1 MKKDI
6 KLLFVTHLFPPAI
19 GGVELHI
26 KHLSADLVK
35 RGYRVKVLTTNA
47 YSTEAFFL
55 GDKRRI
61 DKAHETI
68 DGVEVERLGFKTFG
82 SRVLRR
88 LCILACR
95 IKYPFNNWVRY
106 FSFGPRNRRFIKR
119 IMAHDVDVIY
129 AAPLPTLNVYYAY
142 KAARRMKK
150 PLIIIPSYH
159 IFDPCSFYNKIF
171 FKMMREA
178 DIVMAQSPMERDYL
192 AKEGN
197 IDKNK
202 IIILPPFPLKEHQ
215 LIPREAE
222 KTDDGGQRTDDRRQ
236 MMAETTSN
244 QKLLRGV
251 QGGGFLEK
259 SPPGS
264 RRQQIKDRYGIKE
277 QFVVLYLGQHGM
289 HKKVNV
295 VLEAMEYV
303 WQHPAMKDAA
313 LVIAGGITDNTQK
326 LKQQAAALE
335 ETGKG
340 KVYFIDNFPA
350 EEKEDIFQMSDIF
363 ICLSEMES
371 FGIVFVEAMNS
382 GLPVIA
388 SKNCVARY
396 IVDESKTGILV
407 EPKCLTEVAG
417 AIIELLSDETMRK
430 QFSENARKKTI
441 EKYHPQ
447 HIIDTW
453 EELIANVIANR

>member
-1 MKKDI
+1 MKNDI
-6 KLLFVTHLFPPAI
+6 KLLFVTHLFPPAV

-61 DKAHETI
+61 DKPYETI
-68 DGVEVERLGFKTFG
+68 DGVEVERLGFTTFG
-82 SRVLRR
+82 SQVLRR

-95 IKYPFNNWVRY
+95 IKYPFNHWVRY
-106 FSFGPRNRRFIKR
+106 LSFGPRNRRFIKR
-119 IMAHDVDVIY
+119 IMAHDADVIY
-129 AAPLPTLNVYYAY
+129 AAPLPHLNIYYAY
-142 KAARRMKK
+142 KAARCMKK

-178 DIVMAQSPMERDYL
+178 DIVMAQSPLERDYL

-215 LIPREAE
+215 LIPRE
-222 KTDDGGQRTDDRRQ
+222 
-236 MMAETTSN
+236 ETN
-244 QKLLRGV
+244 EKLLQGV

-259 SPPGS
+259 SPPGR
-264 RRQQIKDRYGIKE
+264 RRQEIRERYGIKE
-277 QFVVLYLGQHGM
+277 KFLVLYLGQHGM

-295 VLEAMEYV
+295 VLDAMEYV

-313 LVIAGGITDNTQK
+313 LVIAGGITDNTKK
-326 LKQQAAALE
+326 LKKQAAVLE

-350 EEKEDIFQMSDIF
+350 EEKEDIFRMSDIF

-396 IVDESKTGILV
+396 IVDESQTGILV
-407 EPKCLTEVAG
+407 EPKFLTEVAG

-447 HIIDTW
+447 HIMDLW
-453 EELIANVIANR
+453 EEVIANVIANR

>member
-26 KHLSADLVK
+26 EHLSADLVK

-61 DKAHETI
+61 GKPHEI
-68 DGVEVERLGFKTFG
+68 IEGVEVERLGFKTFG
-82 SRVLRR
+82 SQVLRR
-88 LCILACR
+88 LCVLAFR
-95 IKYPFNNWVRY
+95 IKYPFDNWVRY
-106 FSFGPRNRRFIKR
+106 LSFGPRNRGFIKR
-119 IMAHDVDVIY
+119 IMAHDADVIY
-129 AAPLPTLNVYYAY
+129 AAPLPHLNLYYAY

-159 IFDPCSFYNKIF
+159 IFDPYCFYNKIF

-197 IDKNK
+197 IDKKK
-202 IIILPPFPLKEHQ
+202 IIILPPLPLKEHQ
-215 LIPREAE
+215 LIPRE
-222 KTDDGGQRTDDRRQ
+222 
-236 MMAETTSN
+236 ETN
-244 QKLLRGV
+244 EKLLQGV

-264 RRQQIKDRYGIKE
+264 EIRERYGIKE
-277 QFVVLYLGQHGM
+277 KFLVLYLGQHGM

-303 WQHPAMKDAA
+303 WQHPAMKDTA
-313 LVIAGGITDNTQK
+313 LVIAGGITDNTKK
-326 LKQQAAALE
+326 LKQQAAVLE
-335 ETGKG
+335 ATGKG

-350 EEKEDIFQMSDIF
+350 EEKEAIFRMSDIF

-396 IVDESKTGILV
+396 IVDESQTGILV
-407 EPKCLTEVAG
+407 EPQCLTEVAG
-417 AIIELLSDETMRK
+417 AIIELLSDETMR
-430 QFSENARKKTI
+430 QEFSGNARKKVI

-453 EELIANVIANR
+453 EEVIANVIANR

>member
-1 MKKDI
+1 MKKNI
-6 KLLFVTHLFPPAI
+6 KLLFVTHLFHPAI
-19 GGVELHI
+19 GGVEIHI
-26 KHLSADLVK
+26 KHLSAGLVK
-35 RGYRVKVLTTNA
+35 RGYQVKVLTTNA

-61 DKAHETI
+61 DKLHETI
-68 DGVEVERLGFKTFG
+68 DGVEVERLRFKTFG
-82 SRVLRR
+82 ARVLRR

-95 IKYPFNNWVRY
+95 IKYPFNNWIRM

-119 IMAHDVDVIY
+119 ITAHDVDVIY
-129 AAPLPTLNVYYAY
+129 AVPLPTLNVYYAY
-142 KAARRMKK
+142 KAAKRMKK

-171 FKMMREA
+171 LKMMREA
-178 DIVMAQSPMERDYL
+178 DIVVSHSPMERDYL

-197 IDKNK
+197 INKNK

-215 LIPREAE
+215 LTPEE
-222 KTDDGGQRTDDRRQ
+222 KN
-236 MMAETTSN
+236 N

-259 SPPGS
+259 SPPGR
-264 RRQQIKDRYGIKE
+264 RRQRTRERYNIKE
-277 QFVVLYLGQHGM
+277 KFVVLYLGQHGI
-289 HKKVNV
+289 HKKVNL

-303 WQHPAMKDAA
+303 WQHPAMKDVA
-313 LVIAGGITDNTQK
+313 LVIAGGITDNTKK
-326 LKQQAAALE
+326 LKQQAVILE
-335 ETGKG
+335 KSGIG

-363 ICLSEMES
+363 ISLSEMES

-396 IVDESKTGILV
+396 IVDESQTGVLV
-407 EPKCLTEVAG
+407 EPKCITEVAG
-417 AIIELLSDETMRK
+417 AIIELLSDETMR
-430 QFSENARKKTI
+430 QNFSENARKKTI

-447 HIIDTW
+447 QIIDTW
-453 EELIANVIANR
+453 EEVIANVITNR

>member
-6 KLLFVTHLFPPAI
+6 KLLFVTHLFHPAI
-19 GGVELHI
+19 GGVEIHI
-26 KHLSADLVK
+26 KHLSAGLVK
-35 RGYRVKVLTTNA
+35 RGYQVKVLTTNA
-47 YSTEAFFL
+47 YSTEAFFM

-61 DKAHETI
+61 DKPHEYI
-68 DGVEVERLGFKTFG
+68 DGVEVERLRFKTFG

-88 LCILACR
+88 LCIMAFR
-95 IKYPFNNWVRY
+95 IKYPLNNWIRML
-106 FSFGPRNRRFIKR
+106 SFGPRNRGFIKR

-142 KAARRMKK
+142 KAAKRMKK

-159 IFDPCSFYNKIF
+159 IFDPCCFYNKIF

-192 AKEGN
+192 AKEGS
-197 IDKNK
+197 IDKNR

-215 LIPREAE
+215 LIPEDA
-222 KTDDGGQRTDDRRQ
+222 
-236 MMAETTSN
+236 
-244 QKLLRGV
+244 
-251 QGGGFLEK
+251 
-259 SPPGS
+259 PPGS
-264 RRQQIKDRYGIKE
+264 RRQQTRERYGIKE
-277 QFVVLYLGQHGM
+277 KFVVLYLGQHGM

-303 WQHPAMKDAA
+303 WQHTAMKDVA
-313 LVIAGGITDNTQK
+313 LVIAGGITDNTKK
-326 LKQQAAALE
+326 LKKQAAILE
-335 ETGKG
+335 KTGKG

-363 ICLSEMES
+363 ISLSEMES

-396 IVDESKTGILV
+396 IVKESQTGVLV
-407 EPKCLTEVAG
+407 EPRCLTEVAG

-441 EKYHPQ
+441 EKYQTQ

-453 EELIANVIANR
+453 EEVIANVFTNR

>member
-1 MKKDI
+1 
-6 KLLFVTHLFPPAI
+6 
-19 GGVELHI
+19 
-26 KHLSADLVK
+26 
-35 RGYRVKVLTTNA
+35 
-47 YSTEAFFL
+47 
-55 GDKRRI
+55 
-61 DKAHETI
+61 
-68 DGVEVERLGFKTFG
+68 
-82 SRVLRR
+82 
-88 LCILACR
+88 
-95 IKYPFNNWVRY
+95 
-106 FSFGPRNRRFIKR
+106 
-119 IMAHDVDVIY
+119 
-129 AAPLPTLNVYYAY
+129 
-142 KAARRMKK
+142 
-150 PLIIIPSYH
+150 
-159 IFDPCSFYNKIF
+159 
-171 FKMMREA
+171 MMREA
-178 DIVMAQSPMERDYL
+178 DIVMALSPMERDYL

-202 IIILPPFPLKEHQ
+202 IIIIPPFPLKEHE

-222 KTDDGGQRTDDRRQ
+222 KTDDGRQRTDDRRQ

-244 QKLLRGV
+244 EKFL
-251 QGGGFLEK
+251 QGGPGGAVFSK
-259 SPPGS
+259 SAPPGR
-264 RRQQIKDRYGIKE
+264 RRQEIKDWYGIKE
-277 QFVVLYLGQHGM
+277 KFLVLYLGQHGM

-303 WQHPAMKDAA
+303 WQHPAMKDVA
-313 LVIAGGITDNTQK
+313 LVIAGGITDNTKK
-326 LKQQAAALE
+326 LKQQAVALE

-363 ICLSEMES
+363 ISLSEMES

-396 IVDESKTGILV
+396 IVDEMQTGILV
-407 EPKCLTEVAG
+407 EPRCLTEVAG

-430 QFSENARKKTI
+430 QFSENARKKTL

-453 EELIANVIANR
+453 EDVIANVIANR

>member
-6 KLLFVTHLFPPAI
+6 KLLFVTHLFHPAI
-19 GGVELHI
+19 GGVEIHI
-26 KHLSADLVK
+26 KHLSAGLVK
-35 RGYRVKVLTTNA
+35 RGYQVKVLTTNA

-55 GDKRRI
+55 DDKRRI
-61 DKAHETI
+61 DKPNETI

-95 IKYPFNNWVRY
+95 IKYPFNNWIRY
-106 FSFGPRNRRFIKR
+106 LSFGPRNRGFIKR

-142 KAARRMKK
+142 KAAKRMKK

-159 IFDPCSFYNKIF
+159 IFDPCCFYNKIF

-192 AKEGN
+192 AKEGS
-197 IDKNK
+197 IDKNR

-215 LIPREAE
+215 LEPKLKDKKQI
-222 KTDDGGQRTDDRRQ
+222 RQ
-236 MMAETTSN
+236 
-244 QKLLRGV
+244 
-251 QGGGFLEK
+251 
-259 SPPGS
+259 
-264 RRQQIKDRYGIKE
+264 RYGIKE
-277 QFVVLYLGQHGM
+277 KFVVLYLGQHGM

-295 VLEAMEYV
+295 VMKAMEYV
-303 WQHPAMKDAA
+303 WQHTAMKDVA
-313 LVIAGGITDNTQK
+313 LVIAGGITDNTKK
-326 LKQQAAALE
+326 LKQQASILE
-335 ETGKG
+335 KTGKG

-350 EEKEDIFQMSDIF
+350 EEKEAIFQMSDIF
-363 ICLSEMES
+363 ISLSEMES

-396 IVDESKTGILV
+396 IVDESQTGVLV
-407 EPKCLTEVAG
+407 EPQCLTEVAG

-430 QFSENARKKTI
+430 QFSENAREKTM

-453 EELIANVIANR
+453 EEVIANVFTNR

>member
-6 KLLFVTHLFPPAI
+6 KLLFVTHLFHPAI

-26 KHLSADLVK
+26 KHLSAGLVK
-35 RGYRVKVLTTNA
+35 RGYQVKVLTTNA
-47 YSTEAFFL
+47 YSTEAFFM
-55 GDKRRI
+55 GDERRI
-61 DKAHETI
+61 NESHETI
-68 DGVEVERLGFKTFG
+68 DGVEVERLGFKTVG

-95 IKYPFNNWVRY
+95 IKYPFNHWIRY
-106 FSFGPRNRRFIKR
+106 LSFGPRNRRFIKR

-129 AAPLPTLNVYYAY
+129 AAPLPTLNVSYAY

-150 PLIIIPSYH
+150 PLVIIPSYH
-159 IFDPCSFYNKIF
+159 IFDPCCFYNKIY

-202 IIILPPFPLKEHQ
+202 IIILPPFPLKEFQ
-215 LIPREAE
+215 LIPI
-222 KTDDGGQRTDDRRQ
+222 DRQ
-236 MMAETTSN
+236 NKQT
-244 QKLLRGV
+244 LLRRG
-251 QGGGFLEK
+251 QGRISQQFLEK
-259 SPPGS
+259 SS
-264 RRQQIKDRYGIKE
+264 SDHRRQMIRERYGIKE
-277 QFVVLYLGQHGM
+277 QFLVLYLGQHGM

-295 VLEAMEYV
+295 VLDAMEYV
-303 WQHPAMKDAA
+303 WQYTAMKDVA
-313 LVIAGGITDNTQK
+313 LVIAGGISENTKK
-326 LKQQAAALE
+326 LKQKAAALE
-335 ETGKG
+335 KTCNGN
-340 KVYFIDNFPA
+340 VYFIDNFPT
-350 EEKEDIFQMSDIF
+350 EEKENIFQMSDIF
-363 ICLSEMES
+363 ISLSELES

-388 SKNCVARY
+388 SKNGVARY
-396 IVDESKTGILV
+396 IVDESQTGILV
-407 EPKCLTEVAG
+407 EPQCLTEVAG
-417 AIIELLSDETMRK
+417 AIIELISDETMR
-430 QFSENARKKTI
+430 QYFSENARKKVL

-453 EELIANVIANR
+453 EEVIDNVITH

>member
-6 KLLFVTHLFPPAI
+6 KLLFVTHLFHPAV
-19 GGVELHI
+19 GGVEVHI
-26 KHLSADLVK
+26 KHLSAGLVK

-55 GDKRRI
+55 WDKRRI
-61 DKAHETI
+61 DIPHETI
-68 DGVEVERLGFKTFG
+68 DGVEIERLGFKTFG
-82 SRVLRR
+82 VRVLRR
-88 LCILACR
+88 LCLLACR
-95 IKYPFNNWVRY
+95 IKYPFNNWIRM

-119 IMAHDVDVIY
+119 IMAHDVDLIY
-129 AAPLPTLNVYYAY
+129 AVPLPTLNVYYAY
-142 KAARRMKK
+142 KAAKRMKK

-159 IFDPCSFYNKIF
+159 IFDPCGFYNKIF

-178 DIVMAQSPMERDYL
+178 DIVAAHSPLERDYL
-192 AKEGN
+192 AKAGN
-197 IDKNK
+197 INKNK
-202 IIILPPFPLKEHQ
+202 IIVVPPFPLKEHQ
-215 LIPREAE
+215 LTPKE
-222 KTDDGGQRTDDRRQ
+222 KN
-236 MMAETTSN
+236 N
-244 QKLLRGV
+244 QKHETRG
-251 QGGGFLEK
+251 
-259 SPPGS
+259 
-264 RRQQIKDRYGIKE
+264 RYGIKE
-277 QFVVLYLGQHGM
+277 KFVVLYLGQHGI

-295 VLEAMEYV
+295 VLEVMEYV
-303 WQHPAMKDAA
+303 WQHQSMKDAA
-313 LVIAGGITDNTQK
+313 LVIAGGITDNTKK

-350 EEKEDIFQMSDIF
+350 EEKETILQMSDIF
-363 ICLSEMES
+363 ISLSEMES

-396 IVDESKTGILV
+396 IVDESQTGILV
-407 EPKCLTEVAG
+407 EPRCLTEVAG
-417 AIIELLSDETMRK
+417 AIIELLSDETMRQK
-430 QFSENARKKTI
+430 LSEKARKKAI

-453 EELIANVIANR
+453 EEVIANVIANR

>member
-6 KLLFVTHLFPPAI
+6 KLLFVTHLFPPAL
-19 GGVELHI
+19 GGVEIHI
-26 KHLSADLVK
+26 KRLSASLVK
-35 RGYRVKVLTTNA
+35 QGYQAKVLTTNA

-61 DKAHETI
+61 DKPHETI
-68 DGVEVERLGFKTFG
+68 DGVEVERLGFSTFG
-82 SRVLRR
+82 SWVLHR
-88 LCILACR
+88 LRILACR
-95 IKYPFNNWVRY
+95 IKYPLNNWIRML
-106 FSFGPRNRRFIKR
+106 SFGPRNRRFIKR

-142 KAARRMKK
+142 KAAKRMKK

-159 IFDPCSFYNKIF
+159 ILDPCSFYNKIF

-178 DIVMAQSPMERDYL
+178 DIIMAQSPMERDYL

-197 IDKNK
+197 IDKNR

-215 LIPREAE
+215 LVPVDEN
-222 KTDDGGQRTDDRRQ
+222 
-236 MMAETTSN
+236 N
-244 QKLLRGV
+244 QKFLLS
-251 QGGGFLEK
+251 K
-259 SPPGS
+259 SAPPE
-264 RRQQIKDRYGIKE
+264 QIRERYGIKE
-277 QFVVLYLGQHGM
+277 KFVVLYLGQHGM

-303 WQHPAMKDAA
+303 WQHTAMKHVA
-313 LVIAGGITDNTQK
+313 LVVAGGITDNTKK
-326 LKQQAAALE
+326 LKQQADAMEKA
-335 ETGKG
+335 GKG

-363 ICLSEMES
+363 ISLSEMES
-371 FGIVFVEAMNS
+371 FGIVFVEAMNN

-396 IVDESKTGILV
+396 IVDESQTGILV
-407 EPKCLTEVAG
+407 EPQCITEVAG
-417 AIIELLSDETMRK
+417 AIIELLSDEIMRRN
-430 QFSENARKKTI
+430 FSENARKKAI

-447 HIIDTW
+447 QIIDTW
-453 EELIANVIANR
+453 EEVIANVIANP

>member
-6 KLLFVTHLFPPAI
+6 KLLFVTHLFHPAI
-19 GGVELHI
+19 GGVEIHS
-26 KHLSADLVK
+26 KHLSAGLVK
-35 RGYRVKVLTTNA
+35 RGYQVKVLTTNA

-61 DKAHETI
+61 DKLHETI
-68 DGVEVERLGFKTFG
+68 DGVEVERLRFKTFG

-95 IKYPFNNWVRY
+95 VKYPFNNWVRMI
-106 FSFGPRNRRFIKR
+106 SFGPRNRGFIKR

-129 AAPLPTLNVYYAY
+129 ASPLPTLNVYYAY

-159 IFDPCSFYNKIF
+159 IFDPCCFYNKIF

-178 DIVMAQSPMERDYL
+178 DIVMALSPLERDYL

-215 LIPREAE
+215 LIPER
-222 KTDDGGQRTDDRRQ
+222 KN
-236 MMAETTSN
+236 N

-259 SPPGS
+259 SPPGR
-264 RRQQIKDRYGIKE
+264 RRQEIKDRYGIKE
-277 QFVVLYLGQHGM
+277 KFLVLYLGQHGM

-303 WQHPAMKDAA
+303 WQHPAMKEVA
-313 LVIAGGITDNTQK
+313 LVIAGGITDNTKK
-326 LKQQAAALE
+326 LKQQAVALE

-350 EEKEDIFQMSDIF
+350 EEKEDIFRMSDIF
-363 ICLSEMES
+363 ISLSEMES

-396 IVDESKTGILV
+396 IVDEVQTGILV
-407 EPKCLTEVAG
+407 EPRCLTEVAG

-430 QFSENARKKTI
+430 QFSENARKKTL

-453 EELIANVIANR
+453 EDVIANVIANR

>member
-19 GGVELHI
+19 GGVEIHI
-26 KHLSADLVK
+26 KHLSAILVK

-61 DKAHETI
+61 DIPHETI
-68 DGVEVERLGFKTFG
+68 DGVEVERLGFKTYG
-82 SRVLRR
+82 SRILRR

-95 IKYPFNNWVRY
+95 IKYPFNNRIRML
-106 FSFGPRNRRFIKR
+106 SFGPRNRKFIKR
-119 IMAHDVDVIY
+119 ITAHDADVIY

-142 KAARRMKK
+142 KAAKRMKK

-197 IDKNK
+197 INKNK

-215 LIPREAE
+215 PIPMDENN
-222 KTDDGGQRTDDRRQ
+222 KKFLQGGPGGAVFSKSVPPGRRRQ
-236 MMAETTSN
+236 ET
-244 QKLLRGV
+244 R
-251 QGGGFLEK
+251 E
-259 SPPGS
+259 
-264 RRQQIKDRYGIKE
+264 RYGIKE
-277 QFVVLYLGQHGM
+277 KFIVLYLGQHGI

-303 WQHPAMKDAA
+303 WQHAAMKEAA
-313 LVIAGGITDNTQK
+313 LVIAGGITDNTKK

-340 KVYFIDNFPA
+340 KVYFIDNFPT

-363 ICLSEMES
+363 ISLSEMES
-371 FGIVFVEAMNS
+371 FGIVFVEAMNN

-396 IVDESKTGILV
+396 IIDESQNGVLV
-407 EPKCLTEVAG
+407 EPQCLTEVAG
-417 AIIELLSDETMRK
+417 AIIELLSDEAMRQK
-430 QFSENARKKTI
+430 FSENARKRAI

-453 EELIANVIANR
+453 EEVIANVIANP